1 MSLADQNYNK
11 SLLKSY
17 LVSYKD
23 PNDIVSNVCTL
34 NMIMFGEYCY
44 SCPYAFSP
52 NLKHSINGCYR
63 VPINWVV

>member
-17 LVSYKD
+17 LISYKD
-23 PNDIVSNVCTL
+23 IEDMVSPVCTL

-44 SCPYAFSP
+44 NCPYAFNP
-52 NLKHSINGCYR
+52 NLKESINGCFR